1 MKKRNDYPG
10 VSNGTEFML
19 WMGRN
24 CDRCIKAERPIIK
37 CKVLVGY
44 ANKGRCKV
52 NYEITL
58 ASVGTGAVTKRVSKI
73 INSPDCPFI
82 KTGWPKRKK
91 ADNEPKLFD
100 DDGI

>member
-1 MKKRNDYPG
+1 MKKRTDYPTF
-10 VSNGTEFML
+10 SNGTEGMY

-24 CDRCIKAERPIIK
+24 CDRCIKAEHPIIK
-37 CKVLVGY
+37 FKVITGY

-52 NYEITL
+52 NQEILDSMLTDGV
-58 ASVGTGAVTKRVSKI
+58 SKRVHKI
-73 INSPDCPFI
+73 INSPTCPFI